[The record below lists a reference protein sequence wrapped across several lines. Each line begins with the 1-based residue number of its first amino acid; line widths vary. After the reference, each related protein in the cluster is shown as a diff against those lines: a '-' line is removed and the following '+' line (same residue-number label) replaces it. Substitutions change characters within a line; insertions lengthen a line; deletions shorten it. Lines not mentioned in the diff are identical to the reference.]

1 MTAIV
6 ILSFLICMVN
16 STLVTALLIKDLGIP
31 AKRAKDT
38 TESEHSARPEVDEV
52 EMKRKKRAYEETEQ
66 AFQELMNYNA
76 EQAYGIASSA
86 EEE

>member
-1 MTAIV
+1 MTVIV

-31 AKRAKDT
+31 AKRTKDK
-38 TESEHSARPEVDEV
+38 TESEQPTRPEVDEV
-52 EMKRKKRAYEETEQ
+52 EMKRKKRAYEESEQ

>member
-1 MTAIV
+1 MTIVV

-16 STLVTALLIKDLGIP
+16 STLVTVLLIKDLGLSV
-31 AKRAKDT
+31 KRAKDT
-38 TESEHSARPEVDEV
+38 TEGEHTHPEVDEV
-52 EMKRKKRAYEETEQ
+52 EMKRKRRAYEETEQ

-76 EQAYGIASSA
+76 EQAYGIASTA

>member
-6 ILSFLICMVN
+6 ILSFLVCMVN
-16 STLVTALLIKDLGIP
+16 STLVTALVIRDLGVP
-31 AKRAKDT
+31 VRRVKGE
-38 TESEHSARPEVDEV
+38 TESEHTRPEVDEV

-66 AFQELMNYNA
+66 AFQDLMNYNA
-76 EQAYGIASSA
+76 EQAYGLSNTA

>member
-1 MTAIV
+1 MTVIV

-16 STLVTALLIKDLGIP
+16 STLVMALLIKDLGIVRT
-31 AKRAKDT
+31 KSKDT
-38 TESEHSARPEVDEV
+38 TESEQHTRPEVDEV

-76 EQAYGIASSA
+76 EQAYGLSSSA

>member
-1 MTAIV
+1 MTVIV

-16 STLVTALLIKDLGIP
+16 SALVTALLIRDLGVP
-31 AKRAKDT
+31 VRRAKDET
-38 TESEHSARPEVDEV
+38 QSEHTRPEVDEV

-76 EQAYGIASSA
+76 EQAYGLSNTA
-86 EEE
+86 EGE